1 MGMIKTAE
9 ELLNI
14 SKAATI
20 GDITYEHILG
30 FIREGMTEIQVSDE
44 IEKTLRKLGATD
56 LAFPTI
62 VVSGSRTWEMHGEPT
77 DKVIEKGDLVTMDFG
92 GIYRGQC
99 GDMTRTVGIG
109 KLNEEQIK
117 IYNIV
122 KESQEKAL
130 KACMAGVMS
139 QEIDT
144 IARNVIKEAG
154 YGEFFVHGT
163 GHGVG
168 VEVHE
173 EPYLNT
179 RTNTRLEE
187 NMAVTVEPGIY
198 LPDRMGVRIE
208 DLAIITDFGIINLVN
223 SPKNLILL

>member
-1 MGMIKTAE
+1 
-9 ELLNI
+9 
-14 SKAATI
+14 
-20 GDITYEHILG
+20 
-30 FIREGMTEIQVSDE
+30 
-44 IEKTLRKLGATD
+44 
-56 LAFPTI
+56 
-62 VVSGSRTWEMHGEPT
+62 
-77 DKVIEKGDLVTMDFG
+77 
-92 GIYRGQC
+92 
-99 GDMTRTVGIG
+99 
-109 KLNEEQIK
+109 
-117 IYNIV
+117 
-122 KESQEKAL
+122 
-130 KACMAGVMS
+130 MAGVMS